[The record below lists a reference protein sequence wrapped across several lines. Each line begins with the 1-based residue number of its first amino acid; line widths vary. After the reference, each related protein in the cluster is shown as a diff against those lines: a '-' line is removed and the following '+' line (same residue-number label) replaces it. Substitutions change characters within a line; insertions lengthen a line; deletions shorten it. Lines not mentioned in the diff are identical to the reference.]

1 MAKLSREEIKQE
13 MYKVFPEL
21 KSLSEPKRS
30 KEEQKIL
37 SQVSD
42 YLCARIYTT
51 VEGERMGVITKLNA
65 IKVENTTAKTDWNY
79 GYIARFICI
88 GVAILTVIIVLIVS
102 GGNIGGSK
110 EQKNTCGVCGRTF
123 SYTYDKENY
132 KSVRNR
138 NMCLNCY
145 NNYKQG
151 TQAVDDIRN
160 NGV

>member
-1 MAKLSREEIKQE
+1 MAILTEEEIREE

-21 KSLSEPKRS
+21 KSFRETKRIT
-30 KEEQKIL
+30 EEQKIL
-37 SQVSD
+37 SQVTECLKPHAD
-42 YLCARIYTT
+42 VAAELQRNLCVA
-51 VEGERMGVITKLNA
+51 ELGL
-65 IKVENTTAKTDWNY
+65 IKAKKEYAKTPDLRKI
-79 GYIARFICI
+79 GPIALLVCI
-88 GVAILTVIIVLIVS
+88 GIAILIVIIVLIT
-102 GGNIGGSK
+102 GDTGGSK
-110 EQKNTCGVCGRTF
+110 ELKNTCGVCGRTF